1 MLALQFIVIL
11 LLNLSST
18 SDYRNGYFLLLNKYY
33 LNIGFIL
40 FPFWKFFFR
49 SNYESYACLYIIT
62 LLAPMSRI
70 SESWLPLSCLSSGH
84 REKSCGHK
92 LFYYLLT
99 RLLCSLV
106 SDFCTRFFSLEKE
119 EMSPSYGEQMQ
130 VKGSFYGALMW
141 HCHVWSEKKWNSFL
155 PAPTLFTSL
164 LFLFNSLSF

>member
-106 SDFCTRFFSLEKE
+106 SDFCTRLFSREGRDVPILWGTNAGKRKLLWSPYVTLSCLVWE
-119 EMSPSYGEQMQ
+119 EMKLLPSC
-130 VKGSFYGALMW
+130 SHFI
-141 HCHVWSEKKWNSFL
+141 HV
-155 PAPTLFTSL
+155 SL
-164 LFLFNSLSF
+164 ILV